1 MIYHGL
7 GILAVSFILTACG
20 GSSSSSS
27 SGSTAGQGDVQKEVF
42 TPSEQAIQSIKIV
55 DALNKPL
62 KNAEVVFT
70 PLVESS
76 SKISPLSF
84 SMAAASS
91 ELVVGDCSTG
101 IATNAS
107 TGETDDEGGLTID
120 DLSPG
125 TYSVK
130 ICKGGI
136 IVTIELTILPANAAP
151 AAIIAAPVTVD
162 EDDVVTKLTEGTIIV
177 AVSGVIYSDS
187 GVVANAQVSISGGA
201 LTNGA
206 IATAITDASGFYSII
221 INMNGSKLAALQDA
235 SIQISAEGFEDINI
249 TEKDFTQFGA
259 FSGVNIQLTPVNDD
273 TVDLVYEENF
283 EVLYT
288 DKTCGNW
295 TSEALD
301 IVWEDGEMNMMVA
314 SETIENS
321 LPENLWHTHKSGLN
335 IKNQAYIAELV
346 SLAPNDLSEGNV
358 PDPAEG
364 MKACWY
370 GRGDADGAVEEGNF
384 LNEYGS
390 VEEGNFLN
398 ENSSGEVAK
407 AVSEEECTECGY
419 ENEMNGGT
427 SVRAHSGALISPRID
442 LSSEDTPLA
451 LTFKTWWEIEA
462 VNPNESGF
470 DLMSIEYKI
479 EGTGEGE
486 GEWVTLARLNPLTDP
501 EGNNLESLP
510 YSNLGFNQAPNWLQQ
525 APISLDSLAGKA
537 FQLRFNFSTV
547 DQLYNG
553 FRGWLLDDVQISH
566 KVGTFPLWDE
576 IDHNSIDENLGDS
589 MSN

>member
-1 MIYHGL
+1 MIYRGL

-27 SGSTAGQGDVQKEVF
+27 SGSSAGQGDVQKEVF
-42 TPSEQAIQSIKIV
+42 TPSEQAIQSIKVV

-125 TYSVK
+125 TYNVK

-162 EDDVVTKLTEGTIIV
+162 EGDVVTKLPEGTIIV

-206 IATAITDASGFYSII
+206 IATAITDESGFYSIV
-221 INMNGSKLAALQDA
+221 INMNLSKLAALQDA
-235 SIQISAEGFEDINI
+235 SIQITAEGFEDINI
-249 TEKDFTQFGA
+249 TGKDFTQFGA
-259 FSGVNIQLTPVNDD
+259 FSGVNIQLTPIKGD

-301 IVWEDGEMNMMVA
+301 IAWEDGGEWEEGEMNMMVA
-314 SETIENS
+314 SETSENL
-321 LPENLWHTHKSGLN
+321 LPENLWHTHESGLN
-335 IKNQAYIAELV
+335 IENQAYKHDLV
-346 SLAPNDLSEGNV
+346 SLAPNDLSEGKV

-364 MKACWY
+364 TKACWY

-390 VEEGNFLN
+390 L
-398 ENSSGEVAK
+398 EVAK

-442 LSSEDTPLA
+442 LSSEDAPLA
-451 LTFKTWWEIEA
+451 LSFKTWWEIEA

-479 EGTGEGE
+479 EGIGEGE

-525 APISLDSLAGKA
+525 APISLDRLAGKA

-576 IDHNSIDENLGDS
+576 IDHNLIDENLGDS
-589 MSN
+589 IPN